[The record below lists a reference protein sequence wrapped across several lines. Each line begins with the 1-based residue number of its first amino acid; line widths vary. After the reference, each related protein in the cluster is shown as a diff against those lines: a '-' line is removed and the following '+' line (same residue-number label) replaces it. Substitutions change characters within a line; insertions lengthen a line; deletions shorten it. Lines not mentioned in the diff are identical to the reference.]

1 MGSANFELQSPWPYV
16 ISIDQLLNS
25 QSSIIGSNTYK
36 ILKNNNKNKTLYNM
50 FNYKAIYLSWFR
62 V

>member
-16 ISIDQLLNS
+16 ISIDQLLSS

-36 ILKNNNKNKTLYNM
+36 ILKNNNKNKN
-50 FNYKAIYLSWFR
+50 A